1 MKVSLNPLGLS
12 GLKFVAFIV
21 NNISRNG
28 LNPLGLSGLKSRVRP
43 AIEVLKGS
51 QPSWVEWIEINYGKS
66 VDWFVKS
73 QPSWVEWIEILI
85 HPRILQV

>member
-73 QPSWVEWIEILI
+73 QPSWVEWIEILDT
-85 HPRILQV
+85 LLS